1 MQFSVWNRSNFEIFI
16 FCEKCKQTAE
26 ISWLFYW
33 DAKILKNYINENFVI
48 FYRYVKTYLHLY
60 SPSTQREISHLPNI
74 HVLLF
79 VFIFKQKIPRWIFQL
94 ILHLW
99 IPIWIEAIGIW
110 ISPNNKAAKLDY
122 LAKQKKIQIFLFW
135 HWWKLNCGRS

>member
-1 MQFSVWNRSNFEIFI
+1 MQFSVFNQSIFEIFV

-26 ISWLFYW
+26 ISWLFFW
-33 DAKILKNYINENFVI
+33 DVKISKKVINKNFVI
-48 FYRYVKTYLHLY
+48 FYRDVKTYLSLCG
-60 SPSTQREISHLPNI
+60 PSTQREISHLPNI

-110 ISPNNKAAKLDY
+110 ISPSNKAAMLGY
-122 LAKQKKIQIFLFW
+122 LAKHKKIQIFLFW